1 MAYSYLGKKRS
12 SFNSLWIDVPVL
24 NGFTKISLLGSFTFL
39 SSFKLVSTDSSVAYL
54 IPVY

>member
-12 SFNSLWIDVPVL
+12 NCNSLWIDVPVL
-24 NGFTKISLLGSFTFL
+24 NGFAKISLLGSFTFL